1 MRKYKYVLLDLDGT
15 LIYSHLGI
23 FSCFRKV
30 LQKRGLPSPTDEE
43 LKKCVGP
50 SLYYSFK
57 NFFDMTDEEA
67 WAATREYR
75 EEYGKTGVYENEPI
89 EGAIEALQ
97 AMKTHGYILALAT
110 SKPQPYAEKIAQ
122 RLGFVP
128 YLSVLV
134 GCGFDG
140 SFPTKADVV
149 EEAMRR
155 LGARA
160 EECLMVGDRKYDIEG
175 AREKGVDGAL
185 LKIGYGEEGEETL
198 CNPDYVFNNFADL
211 TAFLSEK

>member
-15 LIYSHLGI
+15 LIYSHPGI

-30 LQKRGLPSPTDEE
+30 LKKRGLPSPTDEE
-43 LKKCVGP
+43 LRKCIGP
-50 SLYYSFK
+50 SLYHSFK
-57 NFFDMTDEEA
+57 YFFDMTDEEA
-67 WAATREYR
+67 WEATREYR
-75 EEYGKTGVYENEPI
+75 VEYGLTGVYENEPI
-89 EGAIEALQ
+89 EGALEALK
-97 AMKTHGYILALAT
+97 AMTAHGYILALAT
-110 SKPQPYAEKIAQ
+110 SKPQPYAEQIAQ
-122 RLGFVP
+122 RLGFTP
-128 YLSVLV
+128 YLTVLV

-149 EEAMRR
+149 AEAVRQ
-155 LGARA
+155 LGAPT

-185 LKIGYGEEGEETL
+185 LKIGYCEDGEEGL
-198 CNPDYVFNNFADL
+198 CKPDYVFNNLADL